1 MKRTAIMINILL
13 FILIYCS
20 SSFAQVKPGAVSVTP
35 YVGGIIFDKEHHL
48 NNTPIYGLKV
58 GYDFTRYFGIEA
70 SGNGFFT
77 QYDQAVAN
85 VDQGSNGLNYRLD
98 GIFHLLPRYRFTP
111 FLTAG
116 VGGQSINYPRGMQNT
131 TAFAVDYG
139 GGVKF
144 FMTDWLVLS
153 ADIRQMYVFDNAKKD
168 IEYGLGLS
176 FLIGGSKAS
185 PSLPAGTG
193 LQAPID
199 LSATAISESQN
210 KVSWKDVPGASNYRI
225 YRDGL
230 YLKSASSPSLDDA
243 GLKSSTQY
251 CYMVTAV
258 DKDGRESER
267 TNQACATTLSPSPA
281 LSAIN
286 DITASAVSE
295 FQINVAWTEVVGAK
309 SYKIYRDGTYL
320 TASKTPS
327 LSDTGLKSSTAYCY
341 VVSAVDDAGRETDRS
356 KEACAT
362 TLYSTEEQKR
372 RAEAAASASVQKE
385 MLGKGRA
392 TIDIEFDYNK
402 AIVKPQYYPEI
413 KKFAD
418 VIKANPGIV
427 VSIEGHT
434 DNIGTKDY
442 NQKLSLKRA
451 ESVRNTLVTR
461 FGIPAASL
469 KAKGFGLSRPIATNK
484 TADGRKKNR
493 RVEAVVVYNIKK

>member
-1 MKRTAIMINILL
+1 MKRTALMINILFL
-13 FILIYCS
+13 ILIYCS
-20 SSFAQVKPGAVSVTP
+20 SSFAQVKPGAVSITP

-48 NNTPIYGLKV
+48 NNTPVYGLSV
-58 GYDFTRYFGIEA
+58 GYDFTRYFGVEA

-77 QYDQAVAN
+77 QFDQAIAN

-98 GIFHLLPRYRFTP
+98 GIVHLLPRYRFTP
-111 FLTAG
+111 FLMAG
-116 VGGQSINYPRGMQNT
+116 VGGQTINYPRGMQNT
-131 TAFAVDYG
+131 TAFVADYG
-139 GGVKF
+139 GGFKF
-144 FMTDWLVLS
+144 FMTDWLVLR
-153 ADIRQMYVFDNAKKD
+153 ADVRQMYVFDNAKKD

-176 FLIGGSKAS
+176 FMFGGPKAS
-185 PSLPAGTG
+185 PILSAVPGV
-193 LQAPID
+193 QAPTD
-199 LSATAISESQN
+199 LSATAVSESQN
-210 KVSWKDVPGASNYRI
+210 KVSWKDVPGALNYRI

-230 YLKSASSPSLDDA
+230 YQKSASSPSLADT
-243 GLKSSTQY
+243 GLKSGTQY

-267 TNQACATTLSPSPA
+267 TKQACATTLSPSSA
-281 LSAIN
+281 LSVTS
-286 DITASAVSE
+286 DITASAISE
-295 FQINVAWTEVVGAK
+295 FQINVAWNEVVGAK

-327 LSDTGLKSSTAYCY
+327 LSDTGLKSGTAYCY
-341 VVSAVDDAGRETDRS
+341 VVSAVDDAGREAERS

-362 TLYSTEEQKR
+362 TPYSMEEQKR
-372 RAEAAASASVQKE
+372 QAEAAASAGVQKE
-385 MLGKGRA
+385 MLEKGRA

-402 AIVKPQYYPEI
+402 AVVKPQYYPEI

-427 VSIEGHT
+427 VAIEGHT
-434 DNIGTKDY
+434 DNIGTKEY

-461 FGIPAASL
+461 FGVPAASL
-469 KAKGFGLSRPIATNK
+469 TAKGFGLSRPIATNK